1 MQTAEPPFGLGAL
14 FVALQCKPFL
24 VKIKIDKDLK
34 GNHMR
39 TEQLTAIALEKVDFD
54 KYLLANAV
62 GKRAEAIANGAAALL
77 DIDTSDMKYADIALQ
92 EIAEGKIIVSLE
104 S

>member
-1 MQTAEPPFGLGAL
+1 
-14 FVALQCKPFL
+14 
-24 VKIKIDKDLK
+24 
-34 GNHMR
+34 MR
-39 TEQLTAIALEKVDFD
+39 TEQLTAKALENVNFD

-62 GKRAEAIANGAAALL
+62 GKRAEKIANGEEILL
-77 DIDTSDMKYADIALQ
+77 DFDTTGMKYTDIALQ

>member
-1 MQTAEPPFGLGAL
+1 
-14 FVALQCKPFL
+14 
-24 VKIKIDKDLK
+24 
-34 GNHMR
+34 MR

-62 GKRAEAIANGAAALL
+62 GKRAEAIANGAKVLL
-77 DIDTSDMKYADIALQ
+77 DTDTSNMKYADIALQ

-104 S
+104 G